1 MKVLVFGGAGQVGR
15 EVCRAAWPAS
25 FEPLFLGRSATDI
38 RDAAMVG
45 AVIAQNQPDLVI
57 NLAAYTAV
65 DRAESEPEQA
75 WAVNCAG
82 AAHIAASC
90 GDNGTPLVHLS
101 TDYVF
106 DGEKAEPYHEE
117 DRVNPLNVYGA
128 SKEAGER
135 AIRAAA
141 PHHII
146 LRTAWVYGA
155 YGANFLKTML
165 RLGAERSV
173 LRVVADQRGCPTAAA
188 DIASALVAITCQI
201 ERGTAQWGTFHF
213 TAAGSTSWHG
223 FAEEIVALAETFGAW
238 SSGPVP
244 RVEPITTD
252 QYPTAARRPMQSV
265 LDCRKIEG
273 FGIVPPRW
281 QSSLPAV
288 LRELIRTKG
297 P

>member
-1 MKVLVFGGAGQVGR
+1 MRVLVFGAAGQIGR

-25 FEPLFLGRSATDI
+25 SELIALDRSAADI
-38 RDAAMVG
+38 RDAAMVS
-45 AVIAQNQPDLVI
+45 AVITRKRPDLVI

-82 AAHIAASC
+82 VAHIAASC

-106 DGEKAEPYHEE
+106 DGRKGEPYCEE
-117 DRVNPLNVYGA
+117 DKVNPLNVYGA

-135 AIRAAA
+135 AVRAAA

-146 LRTAWVYGA
+146 LRTSWVYGVN
-155 YGANFLKTML
+155 GANFLKTIL
-165 RLGAERSV
+165 RLGAEQPI

-188 DIASALVAITCQI
+188 DIAAALIAIARQI
-201 ERGTAQWGTFHF
+201 GRGTTQWGTFHF

-223 FAEEIVALAETFGAW
+223 FAEEIVGLARTFGAW
-238 SSGPVP
+238 PSGPRP
-244 RVEPITTD
+244 RVEPIATAE
-252 QYPTAARRPMQSV
+252 YPTAAQRPMYSV

-273 FGIVPPRW
+273 LGVFPPPW
-281 QSSLPAV
+281 QSSLPGV
-288 LRELIRTKG
+288 LHELIG
-297 P
+297 AQGQ